1 MNADERSIR
10 DVVERWHDAT
20 ARGDVASIRALMAE
34 DVMFLVA
41 GKAPLRGRDAFIDG
55 LRRVLESHR
64 IQSTGEVRE
73 VHVSGDLAC
82 CWTWLD
88 VTMTPRA
95 GGHPHRRE
103 GSTLSVFTKDATGT
117 WRLFRDANL
126 LPPP

>member
-10 DVVERWHDAT
+10 DVVKRWHEAT
-20 ARGDVASIRALMAE
+20 GRGDVDAIRELMMEEAT
-34 DVMFLVA
+34 FLVA
-41 GKAPLRGRDAFIDG
+41 GKAPLRGRDTFVAG
-55 LRRVLESHR
+55 LRRVLDTHR
-64 IQSTGEVRE
+64 IASTGDVRE
-73 VHVSGDLAC
+73 VEVSGDLAY

-95 GGHPHRRE
+95 GGAAHRRE
-103 GSTLSVFTKDATGT
+103 GSTLSIFRKDARGA